1 MAIVSS
7 TGKFMD
13 GLQCKFNVGWCL
25 ISTKVCQ
32 IHWPAAAFLI
42 VLEHLKMAIAGI
54 IGQHKYTHIT
64 LKPSYA
70 MYYVDLVMK
79 FFSQF
84 RKHFYPTIGHP
95 VQLSQFHP

>member
-25 ISTKVCQ
+25 ISTKLHKSQ
-32 IHWPAAAFLI
+32 ALKDMAAINCIIFCPKWFSSRA
-42 VLEHLKMAIAGI
+42 LKDG
-54 IGQHKYTHIT
+54 YC
-64 LKPSYA
+64 
-70 MYYVDLVMK
+70 
-79 FFSQF
+79 
-84 RKHFYPTIGHP
+84 RGHP